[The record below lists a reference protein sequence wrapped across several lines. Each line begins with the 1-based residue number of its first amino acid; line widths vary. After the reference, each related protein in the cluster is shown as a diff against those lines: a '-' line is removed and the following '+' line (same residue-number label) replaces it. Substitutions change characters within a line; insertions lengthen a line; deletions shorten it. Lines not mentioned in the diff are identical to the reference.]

1 MFMGVWGCGGGTQCL
16 RCGLIAWFLC
26 PKRLN
31 AWNQV
36 DLGIALSNFRGCT
49 PLMVAAYRGRSAAVA
64 RLLALGADIGLQS
77 VHGSF
82 ATHWACYG
90 ELLSSL
96 ALLLDAGASMDA
108 RNNDGLTPLMMA
120 VARGAAECVTL
131 LLSRFGGGVEEQLA
145 MVDDDGSSVVHLAC
159 IHEQPATLALLLDA
173 GTSMDARNNDGR
185 PPLMVAVVCGATDCV
200 TLLLARFGDGMEGQ
214 FGMVNNN
221 GSSVYVL
228 GLRIQQIVDPG
239 FTARRRGFDGCA
251 RQRRTD
257 SADGGG
263 WARGD

>member
-1 MFMGVWGCGGGTQCL
+1 MEAIHQA
-16 RCGLIAWFLC
+16 AWDGDVAAIDRLVAEDGE
-26 PKRLN
+26 RLN
-31 AWNQV
+31 ARNQV
-36 DLGIALSNFRGCT
+36 DLGIPGCDSRECT
-49 PLMVAAYRGRSAAVA
+49 PLMVAACRGHDAAVVG
-64 RLLALGADIGLQS
+64 LLALGADMGLQS
-77 VHGSF
+77 ARGSF
-82 ATHWACYG
+82 ATHWACF
-90 ELLSSL
+90 SNQPFAL

-108 RNNDGLTPLMMA
+108 RDNRGRTPLMVAAA
-120 VARGAAECVTL
+120 VRGATDCVSL
-131 LLSRFGGGVEEQLA
+131 LLARFGDEVGEQLG
-145 MVDDDGSSVVHLAC
+145 MVDYNGSSAAHAAC
-159 IHEQPATLALLLDA
+159 CCSQPSTLALLLNA
-173 GTSMDARNNDGR
+173 GASMIVRNNHGQTS
-185 PPLMVAVVCGATDCV
+185 LMVAAVKGTSDCV